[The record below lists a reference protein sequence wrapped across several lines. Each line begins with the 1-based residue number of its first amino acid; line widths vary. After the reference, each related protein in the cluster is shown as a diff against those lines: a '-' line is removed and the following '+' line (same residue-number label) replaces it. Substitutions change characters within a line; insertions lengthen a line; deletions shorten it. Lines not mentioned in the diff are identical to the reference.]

1 MIKKIR
7 EIAQYYGYD
16 SQTRQAIEE
25 LAELI
30 QAISKHIRFFG
41 NTRLS
46 KSAPCEERNRV
57 IEEMAD
63 VTIMLIQIKELLGI
77 TDDDINREMTRKV
90 HRQEERIFKSK

>member
-41 NTRLS
+41 NMRLS

-63 VTIMLIQIKELLGI
+63 VTIMLIQIKELLDI
-77 TDDDINREMTRKV
+77 SDDDIKKEMARKV
-90 HRQEERIFKSK
+90 NRQIGRMV

>member
-7 EIAQYYGYD
+7 EIAQYYGYE

-46 KSAPCEERNRV
+46 KSAPCEERNRI

-63 VTIMLIQIKELLGI
+63 VAIMLIQLKELLGI

-90 HRQEERIFKSK
+90 QRQEERMFKSK

>member
-7 EIAQYYGYD
+7 KIAQYYGYD

-30 QAISKHIRFFG
+30 QAISKHVRFFG

-46 KSAPCEERNRV
+46 KSEPCEERNRI
-57 IEEMAD
+57 IEEMSD
-63 VTIMLIQIKELLGI
+63 VTIMLIQIKELLDI
-77 TDDDINREMTRKV
+77 SDDDIKKEMERKV
-90 HRQEERIFKSK
+90 NRQIGMMV

>member
-7 EIAQYYGYD
+7 EIAQHYGYD

-30 QAISKHIRFFG
+30 QAISKHVRFFG

-63 VTIMLIQIKELLGI
+63 VTIMLIQLKELLGI
-77 TDDDINREMTRKV
+77 TDDDIKKEMARKV
-90 HRQEERIFKSK
+90 NRQMGRMI

>member
-1 MIKKIR
+1 MIRKIR
-7 EIAQYYGYD
+7 EIAQHYGYD

-30 QAISKHIRFFG
+30 QAISKHVRFFG

-46 KSAPCEERNRV
+46 KSAPCEERNRI

-63 VTIMLIQIKELLGI
+63 VTIMLIQLKELLGI
-77 TDDDINREMTRKV
+77 TDDDIKKEMTKKV
-90 HRQEERIFKSK
+90 NRQMERMV

>member
-1 MIKKIR
+1 MIKKIS
-7 EIAQYYGYD
+7 EIANYYGYD

-30 QAISKHIRFFG
+30 QAISKHVRFFG

-46 KSAPCEERNRV
+46 KSAPCEERNRI

-63 VTIMLIQIKELLGI
+63 VTIMLIQLKELLGI
-77 TDDDINREMTRKV
+77 TDDNIKKEMERKV
-90 HRQEERIFKSK
+90 HRQEERMFKSK

>member
-1 MIKKIR
+1 MIKKIM
-7 EIAQYYGYD
+7 EMAQYYGYE
-16 SQTRQAIEE
+16 SQTRQAMEE

-30 QAISKHIRFFG
+30 QAISKHNRFFS

-63 VTIMLIQIKELLGI
+63 VTIMLIQLKELLGI
-77 TDDDINREMTRKV
+77 TDDDIKKEMKRKV
-90 HRQEERIFKSK
+90 NRQMGRMV

>member
-7 EIAQYYGYD
+7 EIAQHYGYD

-63 VTIMLIQIKELLGI
+63 VTIMLIQIKELLDI
-77 TDDDINREMTRKV
+77 SDDDIKKEMARKV
-90 HRQEERIFKSK
+90 NRQMGRMV

>member
-7 EIAQYYGYD
+7 EIAQHYGYD
-16 SQTRQAIEE
+16 SQTRQAMEE

-46 KSAPCEERNRV
+46 KSAPCEERNRI

-63 VTIMLIQIKELLGI
+63 VTIMLIQIKELLDI
-77 TDDDINREMTRKV
+77 SDDDIKKEMTRKV
-90 HRQEERIFKSK
+90 HRQEERMFKSK